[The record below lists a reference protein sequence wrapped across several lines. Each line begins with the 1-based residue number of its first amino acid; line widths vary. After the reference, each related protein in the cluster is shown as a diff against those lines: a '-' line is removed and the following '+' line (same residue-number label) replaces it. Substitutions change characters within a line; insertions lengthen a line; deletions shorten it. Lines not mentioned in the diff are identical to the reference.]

1 MHGTFPPRSPQHRP
15 RPDLGSFWTSLA
27 FAAMPMIVAAV
38 VAAIRFG
45 SAVTVG
51 DIIEILVAATKDG
64 LM

>member
-1 MHGTFPPRSPQHRP
+1 MHGTFPSRSPQHPP

-27 FAAMPMIVAAV
+27 FAAMPVIIAAV
-38 VAAIRFG
+38 VATLRFG

-51 DIIEILVAATKDG
+51 DIVEILVAATKDG